1 MKLWEL
7 DWKVGRMYKAS
18 NGQILE
24 VDLMGNLVDYSLN
37 PICISHKTLCSM
49 DFEPYI
55 DWSEIPIDTK
65 VLVSENGFNWY
76 KRYFSKYEDGKIY
89 CFKYGANSWSIATDN
104 EIISWEYTKLAE
116 SEI

>member
-7 DWKVGRMYKAS
+7 DWKTGRMYKAS

-37 PICISHKTLCSM
+37 PIRMSHKTLCSM

-65 VLVSENGFNWY
+65 VLVSNDGTEW
-76 KRYFSKYEDGKIY
+76 KRRYFAKYEDKEIY
-89 CFKYGANSWSIATDN
+89 YFLHGATSWSTKA
-104 EIISWEYTKLAE
+104 ISKCKYAKLL
-116 SEI
+116 

>member
-1 MKLWEL
+1 MKLWEI
-7 DWKVGRMYKAS
+7 DWKAGRMYKAS

-65 VLVSENGFNWY
+65 VLVSNDGIEWKRRYFAKYENGLVY
-76 KRYFSKYEDGKIY
+76 AFSHLGT
-89 CFKYGANSWSIATDN
+89 SWTLSESDVIA
-104 EIISWEYTKLAE
+104 WEYVKLPE
-116 SEI
+116 SED